1 MGDELR
7 IDKWL
12 WAVRIFKTRTMAG
25 DACRA
30 GKVKID
36 GHAVKPSRAL
46 KLGDEMTV
54 SIGPLLRT
62 IKVKALIY
70 NRVSAKL
77 VPDSLE
83 DLTPAEEYERIKFM
97 HELNAEYR
105 DRGTGRPTK
114 KDRRTID
121 RLKGPGIG
129 DKETE

>member
-1 MGDELR
+1 MAEELR

-30 GKVKID
+30 GKIKID
-36 GHAVKPSRAL
+36 GNAVKPSRIL
-46 KLGDEMTV
+46 KPGDVMSV
-54 SIGPLLRT
+54 STGPLTRT
-62 IKVKALIY
+62 LKVKALIQ

-83 DLTPAEEYERIKFM
+83 DLTPPEEYERIKFM
-97 HELNAEYR
+97 HELNAEHR

-121 RLKGPGIG
+121 RLKGP
-129 DKETE
+129 EEE